1 LSDRKQSKEIAGD
14 QNIPN
19 KNGLTTDEP
28 TISDDQRSAT
38 RRKTMIATTI
48 ESAANRAPRSA
59 MKGSA
64 TWWFLQRASLA
75 TACMGL
81 AAAAMAQAPSA
92 RLATAAGVEARAAH
106 GAASPAQ
113 CPSREILA
121 GVNDNFSTANGVEAT
136 SPSLKLKSVLAG
148 AHLADFDT
156 TVPNMGIAHTFQLP
170 RCGAIVGAKLEF
182 RAKPLPDN
190 PSNDAIDLG
199 FSTLPG
205 FPRWSAWFGGGNAP
219 TSPSLQVPVW
229 GSTTAAKIFTLDL
242 AALPT
247 VGSTI
252 SLLSAVQTNR
262 YLDFYVEDDTSID
275 YVKLTYT
282 LCDCSP
288 CGKAEQ
294 GEAKD

>member
-1 LSDRKQSKEIAGD
+1 M
-14 QNIPN
+14 
-19 KNGLTTDEP
+19 T
-28 TISDDQRSAT
+28 
-38 RRKTMIATTI
+38 ATTI
-48 ESAANRAPRSA
+48 ESAASRAPRSPR
-59 MKGSA
+59 KGSA
-64 TWWFLQRASLA
+64 TGRSLRLASLA
-75 TACMGL
+75 TAWIGL
-81 AAAAMAQAPSA
+81 AVAAMAQEPSA
-92 RLATAAGVEARAAH
+92 RPAVAAGVEARGAH

-121 GVNDNFSTANGVEAT
+121 GVDDNFSTANGVEAT
-136 SPSLKLKSVLAG
+136 SPSPKLKSVLAG
-148 AHLADFDT
+148 AHLANFDT
-156 TVPNMGIAHTFQLP
+156 AVPNMGIAHTFQLP
-170 RCGAIVGAKLEF
+170 RCGSIVGAKLEF
-182 RAKPLPDN
+182 RARPLPDN

-229 GSTTAAKIFTLDL
+229 GSTTAAKVFTLDL

-288 CGKAEQ
+288 CRKAEQ
-294 GEAKD
+294 YEPKD